1 MECRHVFSNGKRC
14 RCAATPAHVFC
25 RQHAPQP
32 RVPTLRNRA
41 TPFRNWLDLRRALPT
56 LDRAEIPPAILYLLS
71 TLLEQDR
78 ISDRNAGALLR
89 ALLRRFG
96 SVPFTL
102 ADDPAPEPDSAFA
115 LSQSI
120 DRLMEI
126 IRRGSA
132 HHSALIT
139 NQTMHVP
146 SIREVAGPTPIASQL
161 KSIAIPH

>member
-32 RVPTLRNRA
+32 RVPTLRS
-41 TPFRNWLDLRRALPT
+41 RALPT

-115 LSQSI
+115 LPQSI
-120 DRLMEI
+120 DRL
-126 IRRGSA
+126 
-132 HHSALIT
+132 
-139 NQTMHVP
+139 
-146 SIREVAGPTPIASQL
+146 
-161 KSIAIPH
+161 